1 MKDRV
6 CKVLQEY
13 DFIHTAI
20 LFGSFSN
27 KTNNP
32 LSDVDIAMGLTRE
45 ITLLEFGQLVSVL
58 EQEVQRRVDLVV
70 LNNLY
75 DRDTRLAY
83 SIYQNHEEVFLN
95 DKEFFDDFKFYTLKY
110 FMDRKYLYDIFD
122 KELAKRVKDGTF
134 GKI

>member
-1 MKDRV
+1 
-6 CKVLQEY
+6 
-13 DFIHTAI
+13 
-20 LFGSFSN
+20 
-27 KTNNP
+27 
-32 LSDVDIAMGLTRE
+32 
-45 ITLLEFGQLVSVL
+45 L